1 MNTIWE
7 NIDKKLYE
15 YQNTSVELN
24 PHFAPRQA
32 DVINLIDSYWMSKY
46 RDGPSDSSGYK
57 KAFYNIILKPT
68 YVASKMVDLDTKDI
82 RVMAEEGQSYYPAWF
97 FGKELKLWMKNT
109 KNQNGQSFGQLL
121 NDIVYQLPKYGHVL
135 LKKAKGSV
143 FIVPLQSVRNDPT
156 ASGILK
162 SDWMAIEHNLTIK
175 EMKSQGWDEN
185 KVKLVFDK
193 YNEKGKVKIFEFIGD
208 AKDNSKNNYFIVPE
222 KCETEEYIIFQD
234 KIKVEDYFKEIKW
247 EDIPKRAIGRG
258 QPEKLFENQIAKN
271 TDENLFRTGL
281 RWSSKHIYQSRDES
295 LAKNMLTDIENG
307 DLLTALSEITPI
319 AVEERNL
326 AAYQAS
332 AVKWDKNTADTTFAY
347 ESISGER
354 PPAGT
359 PLGTSVLQ
367 SQQAGA
373 FFDLKRED
381 LGMFLKEVIF
391 DWIIPDF
398 KKDKKRAHKIMFG
411 EFDEDEIDKLKGLIL
426 TNKLNESLFS
436 NIKKN
441 GRLPNTNER
450 MILKG
455 ILQEKLKNDKDIE
468 IPENY
473 YDDVK
478 YKIDIVI
485 TNEQIDIAS
494 RMTTLQTIL
503 QIIGSNPTILRDKV
517 TKKVF
522 YKLLDLT
529 GISPIDLNVEEEMP
543 LEDMAGQMMAQ
554 RGGSIAGVQPIATPQ
569 QTTNSQTI

>member
-7 NIDKKLYE
+7 HVNTKLSE
-15 YQNTSVELN
+15 FKTTSVEFN
-24 PHFAPRQA
+24 PTFAPFQL
-32 DVINLIDSYWMSKY
+32 DVINLVDNYWSSRY
-46 RDGPSDSSGYK
+46 RDGASDSSGYK
-57 KAFYNIILKPT
+57 KAFYNIVMKPT
-68 YVASKMVDLDTKDI
+68 YVASKMIDLDTKDI

-109 KNQNGQSFGQLL
+109 KNQNDQTFGQLL

-156 ASGILK
+156 AQSVLK
-162 SDWMAIEHNLTIK
+162 SDWMAIEHNLTKYQMK
-175 EMKSQGWDEN
+175 EQGWDETKINAVYTKFQNKN
-185 KVKLVFDK
+185 KVKI
-193 YNEKGKVKIFEFIGD
+193 YEFIGD
-208 AKDNSKNNYFIVPE
+208 CEYPTGENYFIIPE
-222 KCETEEYIIFQD
+222 KGNDEDIIFKN
-234 KIKVEDYFKEIKW
+234 KIKVKDYFKEIKW
-247 EDIPKRAIGRG
+247 EDIPNRALGRG

-281 RWSSKHIYQSRDES
+281 RWSSKHIFQSRDES
-295 LAKNMLTDIENG
+295 LAKNLLTDIENG
-307 DLLTALSEITPI
+307 DLLTALSEIQPI

-326 AAYQAS
+326 SAYQAS
-332 AVKWDKNTADTTFAY
+332 DAKWDKNSSDNTFSY

-359 PLGTSVLQ
+359 PLGTTVLQ

-398 KKDKKRAHKIMFG
+398 KKDNRREHKIMFG
-411 EFDEDEIDKLKGLIL
+411 EFEEDEVDKLRGLIL
-426 TNKLNESLFS
+426 TNKFNQSLFR

-441 GRLPNTNER
+441 GRIPNSQER
-450 MILKG
+450 QILKS
-455 ILQEKLKNDKDIE
+455 ILQEKIRNDKDIK
-468 IPENY
+468 IPDNY
-473 YDDVK
+473 YDDIR

-485 TNEQIDIAS
+485 TNEQIDVAS
-494 RMTTLQTIL
+494 KMTTLQTIL

-522 YKLLDLT
+522 YQLLDMT
-529 GISPIDLNVEEEMP
+529 GISPINLGVDEEP
-543 LEDMAGQMMAQ
+543 SVEDMAMQTMAQ
-554 RGGSIAGVQPIATPQ
+554 RGGSIAGARPIAMPQ
-569 QTTNSQTI
+569 QTTNQQTL